1 MRLKMGPP
9 INLRIIVTATGFP
22 AIALALGFI
31 LILFGNATNNE
42 EMFTAGKL
50 FVIFGFAAFAI
61 SLLVLLAIAKIR

>member
-1 MRLKMGPP
+1 
-9 INLRIIVTATGFP
+9 
-22 AIALALGFI
+22 LALGFI